1 MRPPIDLCG
10 FPERM
15 IQPLH
20 RGAEPWW
27 RIAERYGIVSIQT
40 RLQPAPDGDRSG
52 GSAYRLP
59 SAVMKTVIE
68 HCDPRADVQLIID
81 RGGADTAVRRGL
93 SLLMPELLDGSARR
107 GFSVGRP
114 IAVRPYRL
122 GVVEAVA
129 RALEPRVVVLITAKR
144 RRYSST
150 ADLSAVVAVRPA
162 WDARPACCVRLRDDE
177 TRRGRRSRLLQ
188 ASPGGGY
195 SQVMRLVLDVAYALA
210 ASPGRPAGTL
220 LDAMSHGR
228 DGERPQWNP
237 DGLPGTGR

>member
-93 SLLMPELLDGSARR
+93 SLLMP
-107 GFSVGRP
+107 
-114 IAVRPYRL
+114 
-122 GVVEAVA
+122 
-129 RALEPRVVVLITAKR
+129 
-144 RRYSST
+144 
-150 ADLSAVVAVRPA
+150 
-162 WDARPACCVRLRDDE
+162 
-177 TRRGRRSRLLQ
+177 
-188 ASPGGGY
+188 
-195 SQVMRLVLDVAYALA
+195 
-210 ASPGRPAGTL
+210 
-220 LDAMSHGR
+220 
-228 DGERPQWNP
+228 
-237 DGLPGTGR
+237 